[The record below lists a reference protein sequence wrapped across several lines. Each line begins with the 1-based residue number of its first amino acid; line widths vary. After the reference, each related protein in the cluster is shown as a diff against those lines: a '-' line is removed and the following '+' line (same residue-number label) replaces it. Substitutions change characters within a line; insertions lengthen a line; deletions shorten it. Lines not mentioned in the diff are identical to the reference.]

1 MVDKLH
7 EYEGFAGRVHNVRD
21 KVKERWDLFKG
32 WKTSIPLDQG
42 LPGVLN
48 HFRGPPKLER
58 TLDDYTHIYRYIC
71 TSYIV
76 RYMIK
81 KKKMKT

>member
-7 EYEGFAGRVHNVRD
+7 EYEGFAGRVHDVRD
-21 KVKERWDLFKG
+21 KVKERWDLFKE
-32 WKTSIPLDQG
+32 WKTSVPLDQG

-58 TLDDYTHIYRYIC
+58 TLDDYAHIYRYIC
-71 TSYIV
+71 ASCIV

-81 KKKMKT
+81 I